1 MATLNNLQEAATTSL
16 ESATYNDTAEM
27 GVKLAS
33 GEGFSAFTSSTHDID
48 LSKQSDSDSDTVI
61 LTGNSNLNIS
71 ADSDNNEIIANDG
84 DNIIDAGAG
93 NDAVS
98 TGDGD
103 DTVTMG
109 EGDDYV
115 QVNGGGLKTIDGG
128 TGDDSF
134 IIKLDDNEDQASDV
148 TFTGLNRGDSLRVT
162 VADNNDDGM
171 LSMDDVEVTASENGS
186 LTFNLN
192 DGSSFTLDEVTFDT
206 ELNYAVSDNGDGTWD
221 VDIT

>member
-1 MATLNNLQEAATTSL
+1 MATINNLQEAATNSL

-27 GVKLAS
+27 GIKLAT
-33 GEGFSAFTSSTHDID
+33 GDDFSAFTSSTDDID
-48 LSKQSDSDSDTVI
+48 LSTNSDSDNVI
-61 LTGNSNLNIS
+61 LTGSANLNVT

-84 DNIIDAGAG
+84 DNTIDAGAG

-115 QVNGGGLKTIDGG
+115 QVNGSGLKTIDGG
-128 TGDDSF
+128 AGNDSF

-162 VADNNDDGM
+162 VADNNGDGM

-206 ELNYAVSDNGDGTWD
+206 ELNYAVTDNGDGTWD